1 MALEMF
7 KKEETL
13 AMRKKLIGYVTVFD
27 LEETQA
33 GSNNAWPSYEI
44 MH

>member
-1 MALEMF
+1 
-7 KKEETL
+7 
-13 AMRKKLIGYVTVFD
+13 VFD

-44 MH
+44 MHWHKMV